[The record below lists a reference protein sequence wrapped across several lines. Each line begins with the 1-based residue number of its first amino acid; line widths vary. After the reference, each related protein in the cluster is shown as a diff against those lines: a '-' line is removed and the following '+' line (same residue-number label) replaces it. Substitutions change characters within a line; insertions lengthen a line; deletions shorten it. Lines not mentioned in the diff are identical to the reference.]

1 MVTRT
6 KENKTGG
13 SVGGKER
20 GCFYLHKVLDLFTFY
35 LNSGSPTKVTVE
47 VKVLKEVRV
56 RRGVRKVSV

>member
-1 MVTRT
+1 M
-6 KENKTGG
+6 
-13 SVGGKER
+13 GGKER